1 MVALPPTLHGGLPKP
16 SLQAPSHS
24 AATPPGSAG
33 RDAGTLHL
41 ANGDDAE
48 GDPLVGADDTGP
60 SSDSA
65 HGDVTE
71 SLRSYARDRI
81 ANTASLLRQGRRTAG
96 VMRRTSPISVRR
108 PRVGGAAGP
117 GEAAW
122 WSCSRVAA
130 EGRAGAGEEFHGDWN
145 YTIRPTAPINVS
157 FIE

>member
-96 VMRRTSPISVRR
+96 VMRTTTESPLVELFASAGRR
-108 PRVGGAAGP
+108 ATR
-117 GEAAW
+117 
-122 WSCSRVAA
+122 SINLSRH
-130 EGRAGAGEEFHGDWN
+130 EFHGDWN
-145 YTIRPTAPINVS
+145 DP
-157 FIE
+157 

>member
-1 MVALPPTLHGGLPKP
+1 VVALPPTLHGGLPKP

-81 ANTASLLRQGRRTAG
+81 AA
-96 VMRRTSPISVRR
+96 
-108 PRVGGAAGP
+108 GGAVRECRP
-117 GEAAW
+117 K
-122 WSCSRVAA
+122 
-130 EGRAGAGEEFHGDWN
+130 GD
-145 YTIRPTAPINVS
+145 PEHQSLTA
-157 FIE
+157 

>member
-60 SSDSA
+60 SSGSA

-81 ANTASLLRQGRRTAG
+81 ANTASPLRQGRRTAG
-96 VMRRTSPISVRR
+96 VMRTTSPLACAARELAVRPVPAR
-108 PRVGGAAGP
+108 PL
-117 GEAAW
+117 GELFA
-122 WSCSRVAA
+122 SIIV
-130 EGRAGAGEEFHGDWN
+130 F
-145 YTIRPTAPINVS
+145 
-157 FIE
+157 F